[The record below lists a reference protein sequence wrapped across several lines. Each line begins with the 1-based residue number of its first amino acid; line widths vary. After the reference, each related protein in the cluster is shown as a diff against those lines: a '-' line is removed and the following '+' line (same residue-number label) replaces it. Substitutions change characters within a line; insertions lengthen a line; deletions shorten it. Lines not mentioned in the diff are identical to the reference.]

1 MKKRKPAGEKRQ
13 MRIKHVTGQAQKV
26 KPQKVAAEVRE
37 PETLRKQNAHGAHA
51 DEQGAFQPHA
61 RHRENEGGIAEP

>member
-13 MRIKHVTGQAQKV
+13 LAVEHIIGQADQV
-26 KPQKVAAEVRE
+26 KPQQVAAAVHE
-37 PETLRKQNAHGAHA
+37 PEALWKQNAHRAHA

>member
-1 MKKRKPAGEKRQ
+1 MEKRKPAGEKRKL
-13 MRIKHVTGQAQKV
+13 RVEHVTGQAQKV
-26 KPQKVAAEVRE
+26 NPQKMAAEVRE
-37 PETLRKQNAHGAHA
+37 PEALRKQNAHRAHA